1 MVKAQK
7 RKVLSKPEHPEE
19 AEGPIEMSVEECRA
33 ILMISPEGS
42 SGEALKSLHPSA
54 EITGIISAMQTCFL
68 ENDTHNA
75 ERLLMSQAMILNS
88 IFTRFTSRMTNT
100 TDLDTAEY
108 FSKVALRA
116 QNQCQRTLKTLLEL
130 KIPERATFIREQ
142 NNTLNQQFNAGVESD
157 PREEKKINPANELL
171 EINHHERLESGAP
184 TEAIR
189 GDKEVETVEE
199 VNRSED

>member
-1 MVKAQK
+1 MVNPQK

-19 AEGPIEMSVEECRA
+19 AEGPTEMSAEECRA

-42 SGEALKSLHPSA
+42 SGEALNSLHPNA
-54 EITGIISAMQTCFL
+54 DIMGIITALQAHFL
-68 ENDTHNA
+68 PEDIHYA
-75 ERLLMSQAMILNS
+75 ERLLMSQAMVLNG
-88 IFTRFTSRMTNT
+88 IFTQHTSRMMATN
-100 TDLDTAEY
+100 DLDTAEY
-108 FSKVALRA
+108 YSSIALRA
-116 QNQCQRTLKTLLEL
+116 QNQCQRTLKTLLEF
-130 KIPERATFIREQ
+130 KTPDRATFIREQ

-171 EINHHERLESGAP
+171 EVNHEARLEPGTPA
-184 TEAIR
+184 EAVR